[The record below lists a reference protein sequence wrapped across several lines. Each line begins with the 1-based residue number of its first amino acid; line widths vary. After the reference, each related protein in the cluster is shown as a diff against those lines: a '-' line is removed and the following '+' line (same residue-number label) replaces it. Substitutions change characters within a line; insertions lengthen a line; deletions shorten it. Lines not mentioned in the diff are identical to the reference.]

1 MTMTKTRSLALLRP
15 VAGVVGWANIR
26 SARAAAALS
35 GTLARSGSLELRIA
49 ATKKDIRRA
58 QRLRYK
64 VFYEEG
70 GAIADAT
77 ARLLRRDVCRFDRI
91 CDHLIVVDHA
101 ARRKSGKIKPRVV
114 GCYRLLRQE
123 IAEKHGGFYSA
134 QEFDLAPL
142 LAAQPVARLLELGRS
157 CVHRD
162 YRDRKVLELLWR
174 GLWLYARHHAIDA
187 MIGCASFPGI
197 DADAHAAAIAFLR
210 EVAPARADF
219 TAVARPDRRAALE
232 ASATPLAPRR
242 ALAALPP
249 LIKGYLRVGARF
261 GEGAVVD
268 RQFGCTDVFVV
279 LRMADVDRRYVDH
292 IVGESAEAA

>member
-1 MTMTKTRSLALLRP
+1 MPPPSIALLRP
-15 VAGVVGWANIR
+15 F
-26 SARAAAALS
+26 ARAAAPPA
-35 GTLARSGSLELRIA
+35 TLARVGALELKLA
-49 ATKKDIRRA
+49 TTKKDVRRA

-64 VFYEEG
+64 VFFEEG
-70 GAIADAT
+70 GATADAT

-91 CDHLIVVDHA
+91 CDHLLVVDHA

-123 IAEKHGGFYSA
+123 IAEKKGGFYSA

-142 LAAQPVARLLELGRS
+142 LEASHGARILELGRS
-157 CVHRD
+157 CVHRA
-162 YRDRKVLELLWR
+162 YRDRAVLELLWR
-174 GLWLYARHHAIDA
+174 GLWLYARHHGVDA
-187 MIGCASFPGI
+187 MIGCASFPGA
-197 DADAHAAAIAFLR
+197 DAQAHAAAIAFLR

-219 TAVARPDRRAALE
+219 TAAARPERRAALNG
-232 ASATPLAPRR
+232 AVAPLPPRR

-268 RQFGCTDVFVV
+268 AQFGCTDVFVV
-279 LRMADVDRRYVDH
+279 LRMQDIDARWIEH
-292 IVGESAEAA
+292 IVGDEARAA